1 MFYLYVCN
9 TWFAILCPT
18 AIRINQAKTPSV
30 IMAKQLT
37 LFLSISILHFTNA
50 EIIDCATQ
58 IESCN
63 CSTTATP
70 GETCILNCNSKDIC
84 KGKTLNC
91 RPGDPCVIN
100 CESSASCSDNAI
112 INAETS
118 TDVSILCEGTDACK
132 KGINIKCGIGKCK
145 LQCDTDSSCNDWGNI
160 NVTNSISFECIGYC
174 PSESLLPK
182 YFSESPTNIPTILPT
197 IYTINPT
204 DYPTSNPTILPTNN
218 PSTNPTITT
227 SISPTYTPNISLSN
241 TTQSTHETIVKQNNI
256 DNKSTTKRGIKFHDH
271 EHYLTDP
278 LFYMITTL
286 LIIILCAFCCL
297 CIWIYSKE
305 QQQKRIK
312 YKLNSKPLENIHLY
326 NNYSNSNSMSN
337 HMKKKVKSNKKYSIN
352 STPHPSIDNSS
363 ELYTKNE
370 GQLPTYLKINTI
382 DLHTHSSIMAR
393 SNPIKPNPILLPS
406 QINNNNTRYKH
417 QSFDGSVT
425 KPLPMPPPRKSL
437 PRNTSIHSGPLSPYG
452 IISNFSSPANTPIP
466 ETPII
471 NNIISYNYKYDKFNK
486 DINDIK
492 DNISIEQND
501 MDDIKYNENENIHFD
516 LKQLNKY
523 NKLFHHCQYASLPTI
538 PSLPTITPEHSI
550 SYTEMNL
557 HSSTNNSNY
566 NILQPNTSMPNNNP
580 QLHGANNSLHSIK
593 ISMISC
599 MEYMDDNKDNN
610 EENTITRY
618 SNEMSE
624 SMEYESHRKQ
634 TFESYDMGTS
644 NSFIID
650 PRNKSL
656 KQIHGIHNTI
666 NNEPFVIGN
675 VSTIKL
681 HDISEKEESNKSESI
696 VSSFSETS
704 VGNVQLNNH
713 LNDND
718 DDDDESCEENL
729 VEKDINDDN
738 IIDCDMSDVSS
749 SSAKL

>member
-1 MFYLYVCN
+1 MAFQSGVDPS
-9 TWFAILCPT
+9 TT
-18 AIRINQAKTPSV
+18 SDINK
-30 IMAKQLT
+30 
-37 LFLSISILHFTNA
+37 
-50 EIIDCATQ
+50 IIERTEQTENQIIKLQKQ
-58 IESCN
+58 IEFLEAGDYKTFIMCKIVQIR
-63 CSTTATP
+63 
-70 GETCILNCNSKDIC
+70 EKMQQLNNKQ
-84 KGKTLNC
+84 KLLTE
-91 RPGDPCVIN
+91 IN
-100 CESSASCSDNAI
+100 TNLKQEISS
-112 INAETS
+112 
-118 TDVSILCEGTDACK
+118 L
-132 KGINIKCGIGKCK
+132 
-145 LQCDTDSSCNDWGNI
+145 
-160 NVTNSISFECIGYC
+160 
-174 PSESLLPK
+174 
-182 YFSESPTNIPTILPT
+182 
-197 IYTINPT
+197 
-204 DYPTSNPTILPTNN
+204 
-218 PSTNPTITT
+218 TT
-227 SISPTYTPNISLSN
+227 SIHKLESDQKQQELNNENKQDNNNDDGMNDASHGYANKKLSGMCQCEMCREGIATTHNDESHDQSLFGTFTLDVDDKFTLN
-241 TTQSTHETIVKQNNI
+241 LVGGSTKCGRVMANYF
-256 DNKSTTKRGIKFHDH
+256 G
-271 EHYLTDP
+271 YLE
-278 LFYMITTL
+278 I
-286 LIIILCAFCCL
+286 
-297 CIWIYSKE
+297 
-305 QQQKRIK
+305 
-312 YKLNSKPLENIHLY
+312 N
-326 NNYSNSNSMSN
+326 
-337 HMKKKVKSNKKYSIN
+337 KKVNIFKDKKCLEVGSGTGIVGCTIAYLNANKVMMTDQPGVIE
-352 STPHPSIDNSS
+352 ILS
-363 ELYTKNE
+363 EN
-370 GQLPTYLKINTI
+370 
-382 DLHTHSSIMAR
+382 A
-393 SNPIKPNPILLPS
+393 
-406 QINNNNTRYKH
+406 
-417 QSFDGSVT
+417 
-425 KPLPMPPPRKSL
+425 
-437 PRNTSIHSGPLSPYG
+437 
-452 IISNFSSPANTPIP
+452 
-466 ETPII
+466 
-471 NNIISYNYKYDKFNK
+471 
-486 DINDIK
+486 
-492 DNISIEQND
+492 
-501 MDDIKYNENENIHFD
+501 
-516 LKQLNKY
+516 KQLNKY